1 MADNITETQ
10 RKAALESDAVK
21 ALFPKSGI
29 LDVQRVSE
37 KIVVSGESHM
47 RFIKDE
53 AEERKAQDLFDSAD
67 IIAVEFNP
75 KSDDSGWSAYSPN
88 KPFMEMAVETA
99 TEKGKQL
106 INMHEQVADRFEV
119 WQKAGINVTKE
130 DFIFL
135 KAVNTAY
142 MHFRNPENPDM
153 FQDSIGQ
160 TVQRVTEQLVQEEK
174 LEEKQARTYAKAATV
189 IRVASTNKRM
199 QEVYSEL
206 DSIARDYVY
215 ANLAVN
221 LKKAN
226 PDKSIVF
233 VTGNAH
239 TKALSDSLSFGA
251 VVTSRPKPEDIDAAQ
266 GISVLVSSVGQAVYT
281 KENKDVTK

>member
-10 RKAALESDAVK
+10 KKAALESDAIK

-29 LDVQRVSE
+29 LGVNKVSD
-37 KIVVSGESHM
+37 KVAVAGESHM

-53 AEERKAQDLFDSAD
+53 AEETKAQNLFDQAD

-75 KSDDSGWSAYSPN
+75 KSDDSGWSDYSPN
-88 KPFMEMAVETA
+88 KPFMEMAVEIA

-106 INMHEQVADRFEV
+106 INMHEQVSDRYEV
-119 WQKAGINVTKE
+119 WQKAGINVSKE
-130 DFIFL
+130 DFLFL

-142 MHFRNPENPDM
+142 MHFRNPEDSQM
-153 FQDSIGQ
+153 FQDSMGQ
-160 TVQRVTEQLVQEEK
+160 TIQRITEQLVQEEK
-174 LEEKQARTYAKAATV
+174 MEVSQARACAKAATI
-189 IRVASTNKRM
+189 IRVASTNKTM

-215 ANLAVN
+215 ANLALE

-233 VTGNAH
+233 VMGNAH

-251 VVTSRPKPEDIDAAQ
+251 VVTRRPKPDDIDAAQ
-266 GISVLVSSVGQAVYT
+266 GISVLVSSVG
-281 KENKDVTK
+281 